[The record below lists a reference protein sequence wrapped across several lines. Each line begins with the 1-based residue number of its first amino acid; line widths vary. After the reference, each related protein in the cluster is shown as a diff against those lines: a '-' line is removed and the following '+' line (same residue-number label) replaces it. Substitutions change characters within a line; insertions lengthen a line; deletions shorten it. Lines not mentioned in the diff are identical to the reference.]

1 MAVQKQESLRIN
13 DENIILRE
21 ENEFLKRELA
31 STREQLVISQSKFPI
46 VTE

>member
-13 DENIILRE
+13 DENIIIRD

-31 STREQLVISQSKFPI
+31 ATRE
-46 VTE
+46 